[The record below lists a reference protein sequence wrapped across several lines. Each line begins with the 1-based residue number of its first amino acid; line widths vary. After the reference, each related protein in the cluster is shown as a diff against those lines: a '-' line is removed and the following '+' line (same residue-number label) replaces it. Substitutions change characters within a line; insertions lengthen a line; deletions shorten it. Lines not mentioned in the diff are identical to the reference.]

1 MSNITTDHTAPE
13 LLEAVGVDWRAQYGR
28 ESQPSYEIGGD
39 NTAYF
44 AASNEIKYT
53 GPALGTP
60 ELDALL
66 LVAGQRWLRDEFAKP
81 GNLEFVVMSKIDR
94 TSCNGWMAL
103 LVHDTPGHAL
113 ARAIREV
120 NHA

>member
-1 MSNITTDHTAPE
+1 MTTDHTAID
-13 LLEAVGVDWRAQYGR
+13 LLGAVGVDWEQTPELCGTL
-28 ESQPSYEIGGD
+28 IHGGL
-39 NTAYF
+39 A
-44 AASNEIKYT
+44 YT
-53 GPALGTP
+53 GPGQGTP

-66 LVAGQRWLRDEFAKP
+66 LVAGQRWLREQFAKP
-81 GNLEFVVMSKIDR
+81 GDLEFVVMSKIDR

-120 NHA
+120 THA